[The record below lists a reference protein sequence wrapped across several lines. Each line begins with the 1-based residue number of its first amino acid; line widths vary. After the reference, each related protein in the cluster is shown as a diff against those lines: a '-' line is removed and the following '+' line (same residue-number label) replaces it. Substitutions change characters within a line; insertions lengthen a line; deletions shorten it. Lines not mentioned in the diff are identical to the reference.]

1 MQDLLFELLSAA
13 CTSCARCAFRVSTP
27 KAAKSL
33 EMATFWRAGAKID
46 PAQLF
51 VYLVSRLMR
60 KYVPL
65 LVSAEVDVTRLFR
78 NNQPRHSAP
87 FSPPVNN
94 LPITWT
100 LCEKWVFL

>member
-1 MQDLLFELLSAA
+1 MSGLQDLLFELLSAA
-13 CTSCARCAFRVSTP
+13 CTSCARCAFRVSTS

-46 PAQLF
+46 PAQFF
-51 VYLVSRLMR
+51 VYLASRLMR

-87 FSPPVNN
+87 ISHPVNN

-100 LCEKWVFL
+100 LCDK

>member
-1 MQDLLFELLSAA
+1 MRKMRLSRLPQ
-13 CTSCARCAFRVSTP
+13 SCEKLRDGN
-27 KAAKSL
+27 L
-33 EMATFWRAGAKID
+33 WRAGVKID

-51 VYLVSRLMR
+51 VYLASRLMR

-87 FSPPVNN
+87 ISHPVNN
-94 LPITWT
+94 LPVTWT